1 MRAWPGKRLLDET
14 VILWVSYPQTWY
26 LCCLQNNVTQAIF
39 LFSALPKDL
48 VLDRG
53 SGFPRPWRRGRYVE
67 VGVSEGRMVEGRMVA
82 WSQGGPLG
90 RCQVLKV
97 GKTCLG
103 LGVKFQLRSLCQ
115 SWK

>member
-48 VLDRG
+48 VPDRG

-67 VGVSEGRMVEGRMVA
+67 VGVSEGRMVAG
-82 WSQGGPLG
+82 WPS
-90 RCQVLKV
+90 
-97 GKTCLG
+97 GKMP
-103 LGVKFQLRSLCQ
+103 GVKSGKDLSWVRSQ
-115 SWK
+115 VST